1 MNKTVRDAA
10 RSLASIADFYKLPT
24 QRREE
29 EAAAALALFG
39 EDDSD
44 PLLVA
49 MCVEEAS
56 KLHKRRSTSILG
68 RIKEALTIYDRDFV
82 EIMGDI
88 TRPTINAYIQGRL
101 REVFDEKDR
110 NNLKAMIDERIAK
123 LEAIKAEL

>member
-1 MNKTVRDAA
+1 MNKNVRDAA
-10 RSLASIADFYKLPT
+10 RSLASMADFYKLPPK
-24 QRREE
+24 RREE

-39 EDDSD
+39 EDESD
-44 PLLVA
+44 PLLIAV
-49 MCVEEAS
+49 CLEEAS
-56 KLHKRRSTSILG
+56 KLHTRRSRSILG